1 MNRSMYYH
9 EPFSFKP
16 CYKWNAFNTEDY
28 RTLLQM
34 DGIVLNLVINGMPSI
49 HLEEKPVLLRRRSFK
64 PCYKWNAFNTFND
77 NTSRDG
83 TTVLNLVI
91 NGMPSIPNMFG
102 LGNKNKLVLNLVI
115 NGMPSILT
123 QIPRLTP

>member
-1 MNRSMYYH
+1 MPSIHMNRSMYYH

-49 HLEEKPVLLRRRSFK
+49 PAEGYTLSSVNYSFK
-64 PCYKWNAFNTFND
+64 PCYKWNAFNT
-77 NTSRDG
+77 R
-83 TTVLNLVI
+83 
-91 NGMPSIPNMFG
+91 
-102 LGNKNKLVLNLVI
+102 K
-115 NGMPSILT
+115 
-123 QIPRLTP
+123 